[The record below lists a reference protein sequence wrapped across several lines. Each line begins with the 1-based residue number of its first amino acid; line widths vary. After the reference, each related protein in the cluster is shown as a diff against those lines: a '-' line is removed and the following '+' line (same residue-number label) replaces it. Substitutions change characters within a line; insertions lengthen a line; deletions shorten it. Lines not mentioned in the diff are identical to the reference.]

1 MIPRLHRSKK
11 TGKEKEAGLAHSMKS
26 KTGFQRPKPQLAMV
40 SSGLAA
46 GMISSLGISG
56 LLLLVERISELPL
69 GTFYL
74 VLVSALL
81 QTQDYSAGAAMLGF
95 LMHLAAGSVI
105 GLAISVPLASRR
117 IARYAP
123 AYGLSAGFLLWI
135 ALFIPVT
142 YWVMVP
148 LLESIEGQEITQ
160 RVPAGKTYEV
170 ATGDLLAMMDRVVT
184 GSLSFNMF
192 YGLLTVM
199 LTKSIHESYLQR
211 KHHLIA

>member
-1 MIPRLHRSKK
+1 MGFRLHRSKK
-11 TGKEKEAGLAHSMKS
+11 EEGGLVHGMKS
-26 KTGFQRPKPQLAMV
+26 KTGLQWPKPQLAMTG
-40 SSGLAA
+40 SGLAA
-46 GMISSLGISG
+46 GVISSLAISG

-74 VLVSALL
+74 VLASALL
-81 QTQDYSAGAAMLGF
+81 QTQDYSAGTAMLGL
-95 LMHLAAGSVI
+95 LMHLAAGSLI

-123 AYGLSAGFLLWI
+123 AYGLSAGFVLWV
-135 ALFIPVT
+135 ALFVPIT
-142 YWVMVP
+142 YGVMVP
-148 LLESIEGQEITQ
+148 LLNSIESQEITQ
-160 RVPAGKTYEV
+160 QVPTGRYYEV

-199 LTKSIHESYLQR
+199 LTKSIYESYLVR
-211 KHHLIA
+211 KRRQHLIA